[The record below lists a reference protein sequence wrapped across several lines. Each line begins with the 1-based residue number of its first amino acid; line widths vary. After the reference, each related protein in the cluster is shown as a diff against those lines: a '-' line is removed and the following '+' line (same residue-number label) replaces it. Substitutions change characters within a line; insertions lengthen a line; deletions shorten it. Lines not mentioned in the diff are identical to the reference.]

1 MMIQKKLIYMLLG
14 GFLALALTFG
24 AFATFAQTDDDTD
37 AATPETETEDGAATT
52 PGFGRSGGR
61 SAMSG
66 MADVNKDGELLA
78 EALGITVE
86 ELQAAQEAA
95 RAAAIAQAVTDGL
108 LTQEQ
113 ADELLSGSMGR
124 HRGLPGGRLNNGH
137 TFLAEA
143 LGITTEEL
151 EAAQAEAFT
160 ARLALLVEA
169 GDITQEQAD
178 QMQAYKTVRGY
189 VDYDALNDAV
199 RSYFEAAI
207 NQALADGV
215 ITQEQ
220 ADEMLNNLTN
230 MNMRGFGGPGFGGPG
245 FGGRG
250 RGHHGGHGGGFAP
263 MPQTPA
269 DTTMESPGA

>member
-1 MMIQKKLIYMLLG
+1 MMMQKKLIYMLLG

-37 AATPETETEDGAATT
+37 GAATT

-61 SAMSG
+61 GVMSG

-78 EALGITVE
+78 EALGITVA

-95 RAAAIAQAVTDGL
+95 RAVAIAQAVTDGL

-124 HRGLPGGRLNNGH
+124 HRGLPGGRFNNGH

-178 QMQAYKTVRGY
+178 QMQAYKNVQGY
-189 VDYDALNDAV
+189 VDYDALNDSV

-207 NQALADGV
+207 TQALADGV
-215 ITQEQ
+215 ITRAQ

-230 MNMRGFGGPGFGGPG
+230 MNMRGFGGPGFGG
-245 FGGRG
+245 RG
-250 RGHHGGHGGGFAP
+250 RGHHGGHGAGGFAP

-269 DTTMESPGA
+269 DTTIESSGA

>member
-1 MMIQKKLIYMLLG
+1 MMMQKKLIYMLLG

-37 AATPETETEDGAATT
+37 VATPETETEDGAATT

-61 SAMSG
+61 GVMSG

-78 EALGITVE
+78 EALGITVA

-95 RAAAIAQAVTDGL
+95 RAVAIAQAVTDGL

-113 ADELLSGSMGR
+113 ADELLSGSMGGR
-124 HRGLPGGRLNNGH
+124 HRGLPGGRFNNGH

-178 QMQAYKTVRGY
+178 QMQAYKNVQGY
-189 VDYDALNDAV
+189 VDYDALNDSV

-207 NQALADGV
+207 TQALADGV
-215 ITQEQ
+215 ITRAQ

-230 MNMRGFGGPGFGGPG
+230 MNMRGFGGPGFGG
-245 FGGRG
+245 RG
-250 RGHHGGHGGGFAP
+250 RGHHGGHGAGGFAP

-269 DTTMESPGA
+269 GTTMESSGA